1 MPTLYCKPAKLCFF
15 DKVYVWESV
24 KSAVT
29 FLGCGSGALRF
40 LNDKR
45 NGLSNKH
52 LSLLNM
58 TQYAEKIVREE
69 VASILKNAG
78 LNPVE
83 IKAGLS
89 TPPSPELGD
98 YSFNCFLLSKESPK
112 AAAEDL
118 VKRLNPQKYVK
129 KIQTAGPY
137 INFTVDKEKFAA
149 LVLKEIFTVESS
161 YGNWELGAGKTVV
174 VDFSSPNIAKPFG
187 VGHLRSTV
195 IGNSIC
201 KLYESLGYTC
211 IGINHLGDWGTQFGK
226 LIVAYR
232 KWGKEKQL
240 KVKPVQQLYDLY
252 VKFHAEA
259 QKDKSLEEEAR
270 DWFRSLEDGEQEAT
284 RLWRWFR
291 DISLKEFQRIYDILN
306 IHFDSYAG
314 ESFYNSMLTEAI
326 NKLKTAGLAQES
338 QGALIVDLERFGMSP
353 CLLRKT
359 DGSTLYATRDIA
371 AVMYRFDTYGFDKM
385 IYVVGADQKLYFR
398 QIFKVLELLGYPW
411 ADPDANALVHV
422 PFGLVRFGTGKM
434 STRKGNVVFL
444 EEVFQKAVELTEKII
459 EEKNPELED
468 KRKIATQVGIGAIVF
483 NDLSN
488 KRMKDVDFSWD
499 RMLNFNGQTGP
510 YVQYTYARFSSV
522 LRKYGRQV
530 DDNVNLSLLNSD
542 METEIVRLLSRFPE
556 TVKHAADEYEPSVVT
571 TYLLDLCE
579 ASNRFYNHFRVLS
592 EDLET
597 SKTRVLLV
605 WCIRTVL
612 GKGLSLLGMET
623 PERM

>member
-1 MPTLYCKPAKLCFF
+1 
-15 DKVYVWESV
+15 
-24 KSAVT
+24 
-29 FLGCGSGALRF
+29 
-40 LNDKR
+40 
-45 NGLSNKH
+45 
-52 LSLLNM
+52 M

-69 VASILKNAG
+69 VARILKNAG

-83 IKAGLS
+83 LKAGLG

-98 YSFNCFLLSKESPK
+98 YSFNCVLLLRDRRSPE
-112 AAAEDL
+112 AAAAKAKDL
-118 VKRLNPQKYVK
+118 AKRLKPKKYVT
-129 KIQTAGPY
+129 KIEVSGPY
-137 INFTVDKEKFAA
+137 INFFIDKAKFSA
-149 LVLKEIFTVESS
+149 LVLREIWTQADS
-161 YGNWELGAGKTVV
+161 YGNWDLGAGKTVV

-211 IGINHLGDWGTQFGK
+211 ISVNHLGDWGTQFGK

-240 KVKPVQQLYDLY
+240 KAKPVQQLYDLY

-270 DWFRSLEDGEQEAT
+270 DWFRRLEDGEQEAT

-291 DISLKEFQRIYDILN
+291 DISLKEFRRIYDILN

-314 ESFYNSMLTEAI
+314 ESFYNSMLPETI
-326 NKLKTAGLAQES
+326 TKLKTAGLAQES

-371 AVMYRFDTYGFDKM
+371 AVIYRFNTYGFDKM

-398 QIFKVLELLGYPW
+398 QIFKVLELVGYPW
-411 ADPDANALVHV
+411 ANDLVHV
-422 PFGLVRFGTGKM
+422 PFGLVRFGTGRM
-434 STRKGNVVFL
+434 STRKGNVIFL
-444 EEVFQKAVELTEKII
+444 EEVFQKAVDLTEKII
-459 EEKNPELED
+459 EEKNPDLED
-468 KRKIATQVGIGAIVF
+468 KHEIATQVGIGAIVF
-483 NDLSN
+483 NDLST

-571 TYLLDLCE
+571 IYLLDLCE

-597 SKTRVLLV
+597 SKARALLV

-612 GKGLSLLGMET
+612 GKGLRLLGMET
-623 PERM
+623 PKRM

>member
-1 MPTLYCKPAKLCFF
+1 
-15 DKVYVWESV
+15 
-24 KSAVT
+24 
-29 FLGCGSGALRF
+29 
-40 LNDKR
+40 
-45 NGLSNKH
+45 
-52 LSLLNM
+52 M
-58 TQYAEKIVREE
+58 TQYAGKIVREE
-69 VASILKNAG
+69 VATILKNAG
-78 LNPVE
+78 LNPAE
-83 IKAGLS
+83 IKAGLG

-98 YSFNCFLLSKESPK
+98 YSFNCFLLSKKSPE

-118 VKRLNPQKYVK
+118 VKKLNPQKYVK
-129 KIQTAGPY
+129 KIQTTGPY
-137 INFTVDKEKFAA
+137 INFTVDKEKFTG
-149 LVLKEIFTVESS
+149 LVLKEIFTLESS
-161 YGNWELGAGKTVV
+161 YGNRELGAGKTVV

-226 LIVAYR
+226 LIVAYQ

-240 KVKPVQQLYDLY
+240 KAKPVQHLYDLY
-252 VKFHAEA
+252 VKFHTEAE
-259 QKDKSLEEEAR
+259 KDKSLEEEAR

-284 RLWRWFR
+284 RLWHWFR

-314 ESFYNSMLTEAI
+314 ESFYNSMLPETI
-326 NKLKTAGLAQES
+326 TKLKTAGLAQES

-371 AVMYRFDTYGFDKM
+371 AAMYRFDTYGFDKM

-398 QIFKVLELLGYPW
+398 QIFKVLELLGCPW
-411 ADPDANALVHV
+411 ADTLVHT

-434 STRKGNVVFL
+434 STRKGNVIFL
-444 EEVFQKAVELTEKII
+444 EEVFQKAVDLTEKII
-459 EEKNPELED
+459 EEKNPDLED
-468 KRKIATQVGIGAIVF
+468 KREIATQVGIGAIVF
-483 NDLSN
+483 NDLST
-488 KRMKDVDFSWD
+488 KRIKDVDFSWD
-499 RMLNFNGQTGP
+499 RMLNFNGETGP

-530 DDNVNLSLLNSD
+530 DDKVNLNLLNSD

-612 GKGLSLLGMET
+612 GKGLRLLGMET

>member
-1 MPTLYCKPAKLCFF
+1 
-15 DKVYVWESV
+15 
-24 KSAVT
+24 
-29 FLGCGSGALRF
+29 
-40 LNDKR
+40 
-45 NGLSNKH
+45 
-52 LSLLNM
+52 M
-58 TQYAEKIVREE
+58 TQYAGKIVREE
-69 VASILKNAG
+69 VATILKNAG
-78 LNPVE
+78 LNPAE
-83 IKAGLS
+83 IKAGLG

-98 YSFNCFLLSKESPK
+98 YSFNCFLLSKKSPE

-118 VKRLNPQKYVK
+118 VKKLNPQKYVK
-129 KIQTAGPY
+129 KIQTTGPY
-137 INFTVDKEKFAA
+137 INFTVDKEKFTG
-149 LVLKEIFTVESS
+149 LVLKEIFTLESS
-161 YGNWELGAGKTVV
+161 YGNRELGAGKTVV

-226 LIVAYR
+226 LIVAYQ

-240 KVKPVQQLYDLY
+240 KAKPVQHLYDLY
-252 VKFHAEA
+252 VKFHTEAE
-259 QKDKSLEEEAR
+259 KDKSLEEEAR

-284 RLWRWFR
+284 RLWHWFR

-314 ESFYNSMLTEAI
+314 ESFYNSMLPETI
-326 NKLKTAGLAQES
+326 TKLKTAGLAQES

-371 AVMYRFDTYGFDKM
+371 AAMYRFDTYGFDKM

-398 QIFKVLELLGYPW
+398 QIFKVLELLGCPW
-411 ADPDANALVHV
+411 ADTLVHT

-434 STRKGNVVFL
+434 FTRKGNVIFL
-444 EEVFQKAVELTEKII
+444 EEVFQKAVDLTEKII
-459 EEKNPELED
+459 EEKNPDLED
-468 KRKIATQVGIGAIVF
+468 KREIATQVGIGAIVF
-483 NDLSN
+483 NDLST
-488 KRMKDVDFSWD
+488 KRIKDVDFSWD
-499 RMLNFNGQTGP
+499 RMLNFNGETGP

-530 DDNVNLSLLNSD
+530 DDKVNLNLLNSD

-612 GKGLSLLGMET
+612 GKGLRLLGMET

>member
-1 MPTLYCKPAKLCFF
+1 
-15 DKVYVWESV
+15 
-24 KSAVT
+24 
-29 FLGCGSGALRF
+29 
-40 LNDKR
+40 
-45 NGLSNKH
+45 
-52 LSLLNM
+52 M

-83 IKAGLS
+83 IKAGLG

-98 YSFNCFLLSKESPK
+98 YSFNCFLLSKKSPK

-137 INFTVDKEKFAA
+137 INFTADKEKFTA
-149 LVLKEIFTVESS
+149 LVLQEIFTLESS
-161 YGNWELGAGKTVV
+161 YGNRELGAGKTVV

-187 VGHLRSTV
+187 IGHLRSTV

-270 DWFRSLEDGEQEAT
+270 DWFRRLEDGEQEAT
-284 RLWRWFR
+284 RLWCWFR

-314 ESFYNSMLTEAI
+314 ESFYNLMLPETI
-326 NKLKTAGLAQES
+326 TKLKTAGLAQES

-398 QIFKVLELLGYPW
+398 QIFKVLELLGHPW
-411 ADPDANALVHV
+411 ADPDADALVHV

-434 STRKGNVVFL
+434 STRKGNVIFL
-444 EEVFQKAVELTEKII
+444 EEVFQKAVDLTEKII
-459 EEKNPELED
+459 EEKNPDLED
-468 KRKIATQVGIGAIVF
+468 KHEIATQVGIGAIVF

-522 LRKYGRQV
+522 LRKYGCQV

-597 SKTRVLLV
+597 SKARVLLV

>member
-1 MPTLYCKPAKLCFF
+1 MASF
-15 DKVYVWESV
+15 
-24 KSAVT
+24 A
-29 FLGCGSGALRF
+29 
-40 LNDKR
+40 
-45 NGLSNKH
+45 
-52 LSLLNM
+52 
-58 TQYAEKIVREE
+58 AEKVTDEIVD
-69 VASILKNAG
+69 ILKQQVN
-78 LNPVE
+78 
-83 IKAGLS
+83 LS
-89 TPPSPELGD
+89 PTQIRDALGTPPTAELGD
-98 YSFNCFLLSKESPK
+98 YAFGCFTLAKEWKKSP
-112 AAAEDL
+112 AVIAQEL
-118 VKRLNPQKYVK
+118 TKRLKPQNYIKE
-129 KIQTAGPY
+129 IENAGPY
-137 INFTVDKEKFAA
+137 INFTVNKEKFTV
-149 LVLKEIFTVESS
+149 LVLKEIFALGSS
-161 YGNWELGAGKTVV
+161 YGNWDVGAGKTVV

-201 KLYESLGYTC
+201 KLYKSLGYTC

-226 LIVAYR
+226 LIVAYK
-232 KWGKEKQL
+232 KWGKKEQL
-240 KVKPVQQLYDLY
+240 KAEPVRQLYNLY

-259 QKDKSLEEEAR
+259 QKEKSLEEEAR
-270 DWFRSLEDGEQEAT
+270 EWFRKLEAGEQEAT

-291 DISLKEFQRIYDILN
+291 DISLKKFQRIYDILD

-314 ESFYNSMLTEAI
+314 ESFYNPMLAETIEEVKA
-326 NKLKTAGLAQES
+326 AGFAQES
-338 QGALIVDLERFGMSP
+338 QGALIVDLKRFGMPP

-371 AVMYRFDTYGFDKM
+371 AAIYRFNTYGFDKM
-385 IYVVGADQKLYFR
+385 IYVVGADQKLHFQ

-411 ADPDANALVHV
+411 ANALVHV
-422 PFGLVRFGTGKM
+422 PFGLVRFGNGKM

-459 EEKNPELED
+459 EEKNPELGD
-468 KRKIATQVGIGAIVF
+468 KREVATQVGVGAIVF
-483 NDLSN
+483 NDLST

-530 DDNVNLSLLNSD
+530 DDNVNFSLLNSD
-542 METEIVRLLSRFPE
+542 METGLVKLLSRFPE
-556 TVKHAADEYEPSVVT
+556 TVKRAADEYEPSVVA

-597 SKTRVLLV
+597 TKARVLLV

-612 GKGLSLLGMET
+612 GKALKLLGMKT